1 MTVRRVSMVDELQ
14 SLLDRIQRDGV
25 EQAEA
30 EAARILREAKE
41 KAQGIVSQAEK
52 EATDRVAKAD
62 EDSKVFVDRGT
73 KALEQAARD
82 MVIGVQKDLEKTF
95 IESVRE
101 SVGAALTPET
111 MAQMMV
117 KMSEAYGAHELKES
131 RIDILLSEKDRDAIV
146 GLFMQKY
153 RSALGRGIEIHAESG
168 IKKGFKVSFRDDKL
182 YHDFTVDA
190 VTEALAG
197 LLKSPLRE
205 IVKRAAG

>member
-1 MTVRRVSMVDELQ
+1 MTVRRVGMVDELQ
-14 SLLDRIQRDGV
+14 SLLDRIQREGV

-30 EAARILREAKE
+30 EAERILREAKE
-41 KAQGIVSQAEK
+41 KAREIVSQAEK
-52 EATDRVAKAD
+52 EATERVAKAD
-62 EDSKVFVDRGT
+62 EDSVVFVERGT

-82 MVIGVQKDLEKTF
+82 MVIGVQKDLESIF
-95 IESVRE
+95 VESVRQ
-101 SVGAALTPET
+101 SVGVTLTPET
-111 MAQMMV
+111 MAKMMI

-131 RIDILLSEKDRDAIV
+131 RIDILLNEKDRAEIV
-146 GLFMQKY
+146 NLFMQEY

-168 IKKGFKVSFRDDKL
+168 IKRGFKVSFRDDKL

-190 VTEALAG
+190 IAEALAG